1 MLANTV
7 LVTGATGRIGR
18 IVAADLLERGYR
30 VRATTSRPRAGGEGE
45 GVDWRKVDF
54 FGKPDYDELVAG
66 CDAIIHLAAELGK
79 KDRMKKVNVEATR
92 ALAAAA
98 ERANVPVFC
107 YASSVSVYGSG
118 RSVEVDEES
127 EVLTPDRDVPSEYWA
142 LDYVR
147 EYGRTK
153 LAGELALRDVAQK
166 VRYVI
171 LRPAVVVDISQMISV
186 RDWNPIKRMLAA
198 HRHAHHIYVGDV
210 SDALIWFMRRG
221 ISGQSQPGSVS
232 VYNLAEDDY
241 PAPRHVDFMRKAY
254 AVTGDQRF
262 RTIAFPWIADWLH
275 DFLRF
280 RTLPLRSPL
289 WRMRFSNE
297 RLKAA
302 GYRFRFGMAKAEELA
317 LGQLRLEAHHRPQQ
331 GFGEEPA

>member
-30 VRATTSRPRAGGEGE
+30 VRATTSRPQAIGAGE

-54 FGKPDYDELVAG
+54 LGNPDYDDLVAG

-79 KDRMKKVNVEATR
+79 KDRMKQVNVEATR

-118 RSVEVDEES
+118 RSINVDEES
-127 EVLTPDRDVPSEYWA
+127 EVLTPDRDVRSEYWA

-153 LAGELALRDVAQK
+153 LAGELALRDVAKK

-171 LRPAVVVDISQMISV
+171 LRPAVVVDISQMVSV
-186 RDWNPIKRMLAA
+186 RDWNPVKRMLAA

-210 SDALIWFMRRG
+210 SDAFIWFMRRG
-221 ISGQSQPGSVS
+221 IAGQSRPGSVS

-241 PAPRHVDFMRKAY
+241 PTPRHVDFMRKAF
-254 AVTGDQRF
+254 AVTGDHRF
-262 RTIAFPWIADWLH
+262 RTLAFPWIADWMH

-297 RLKAA
+297 RLKAE
-302 GYRFRFGMAKAEELA
+302 GYRFRYGMAKAEELA
-317 LGQLRLEAHHRPQQ
+317 LGRLRLETHHRPSQ
-331 GFGEEPA
+331 GLGEEPA

>member
-1 MLANTV
+1 MPANTV

-30 VRATTSRPRAGGEGE
+30 VRATTSRPRAIDEGK

-54 FGKPDYDELVAG
+54 LGNPNYDDLVAG

-79 KDRMKKVNVEATR
+79 KDRMKQVNVQATR

-98 ERANVPVFC
+98 ERANVAVFC

-118 RSVEVDEES
+118 RSVNVDEES
-127 EVLTPDRDVPSEYWA
+127 EVLTPDRDVRSEYWA

-153 LAGELALRDVAQK
+153 LAGELALRDVAKK

-186 RDWNPIKRMLAA
+186 RDWNPVKRMLAA

-210 SDALIWFMRRG
+210 SDALIWFVCRG
-221 ISGQSQPGSVS
+221 IAGQSQPGSVS

-241 PAPRHVDFMRKAY
+241 PAPRHVDFMRKAF

-262 RTIAFPWIADWLH
+262 RTVAFPWIADWLH

-331 GFGEEPA
+331 GLGEEPA